1 MEANLVSKK
10 RNGIFVCIEGPNC
23 AGKTTFI
30 QKLSSK
36 FCGNYNVLLTKEP
49 TNTELGNL
57 CRSFEGKLNNLS
69 YAYLIC
75 ADRCNHVQEDILPYV
90 NNSYIVIC
98 DRYIASSLVYQ
109 NFDGVP
115 NDIIWELNKNFPI
128 PEINIFILAD
138 EKVLS
143 ERLSK
148 RSYFSEFEK
157 RMTRGEEL
165 ESYVRAQVFLKEKGY
180 NCITFYNNTLDELD
194 KNVITAYNMIK
205 QFLGV
210 YE

>member
-1 MEANLVSKK
+1 MSKK
-10 RNGIFVCIEGPNC
+10 LNGIFICIEGPNC

-30 QKLSSK
+30 KKLCSK
-36 FCGNYNVLLTKEP
+36 LCGNHNVFSTKEP

-57 CRSFEGKLNNLS
+57 CRSLEGKLNNLS

-75 ADRCNHVQEDILPYV
+75 ADRCNHVQNDILPHIY
-90 NNSYIVIC
+90 NNDIVIC

-109 NFDGVP
+109 GFDGIP
-115 NDIIWELNKNFPI
+115 NDVIWGLNKNFPI

-138 EKVLS
+138 EKVLAD
-143 ERLSK
+143 RLSK
-148 RSYFSEFEK
+148 RSHFSDFEK

-165 ESYVRAQVFLKEKGY
+165 ERYIRAQDFLIERGY
-180 NCITFYNNTLDELD
+180 NCITFYNNTLGELD
-194 KNVITAYNMIK
+194 KNVNTAYNMIN
-205 QFLGV
+205 QFWGV

>member
-1 MEANLVSKK
+1 MSRKH
-10 RNGIFVCIEGPNC
+10 NGIFICIEGPNC

-30 QKLSSK
+30 KKLCTK
-36 FCGNYNVLLTKEP
+36 FCGNHNVFSTKEP

-75 ADRCNHVQEDILPYV
+75 ADRCNHVQNVILPHIY
-90 NNSYIVIC
+90 NTDIVIC

-115 NDIIWELNKNFPI
+115 SDVIWELNKNFPI

-138 EKVLS
+138 EKIMAD
-143 ERLSK
+143 RLSK
-148 RSYFSEFEK
+148 RSHFSDFEK

-165 ESYVRAQVFLKEKGY
+165 ERYIRSRNFLIEKGH

-194 KNVITAYNMIK
+194 KNVISAYNIIN